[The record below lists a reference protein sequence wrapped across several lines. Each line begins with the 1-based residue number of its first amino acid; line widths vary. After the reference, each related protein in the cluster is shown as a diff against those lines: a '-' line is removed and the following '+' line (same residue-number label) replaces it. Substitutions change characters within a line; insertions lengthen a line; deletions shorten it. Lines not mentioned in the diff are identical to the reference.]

1 MYRDEGFLR
10 QATMAEGVVAG
21 SEADPTTRARR
32 PAILWLSVTTW
43 ILPPFFGK
51 IMNQENIPSTQHSL
65 HPAHLVLHS
74 APECSQRLPSRYY
87 PLIGTPQAPDPEI
100 PV

>member
-1 MYRDEGFLR
+1 MSKVDRLANQPINDALIDEL
-10 QATMAEGVVAG
+10 TELLY
-21 SEADPTTRARR
+21 EAASRSSNPHED
-32 PAILWLSVTTW
+32 
-43 ILPPFFGK
+43 

-87 PLIGTPQAPDPEI
+87 PLIGTPQAPGPSI